1 MSSATQQYPYATFL
15 NVLFPQLQLV
25 DVPSLVAACSD
36 RWYNQT
42 LCKVNDSV
50 VRLGVLQGQYHWH
63 KHDNDDEFFF
73 VLDGRFIVDLEDRSV
88 ELGREQGFVVPKGVV
103 HRTRAPERAVI
114 LMVETASI
122 TPTGDA

>member
-1 MSSATQQYPYATFL
+1 MNEPQAYPYATYL
-15 NVLFPQLQLV
+15 DVRFPPLSLV
-25 DVPSLVAACSD
+25 DVGKLVDACTE

-50 VRLGVLQGQYHWH
+50 VRLGVMQGEYHWH

-73 VLDGRFIVDLEDRSV
+73 VLEGRFIIDLEGKSID
-88 ELGREQGFVVPKGVV
+88 LGPQQGFVVPKGVV

-114 LMVETASI
+114 LMVETAAI
-122 TPTGDA
+122 IPTGDA